1 MKQTLKVS
9 DIRNKAVE
17 LQGINGHFPVKL
29 NYAIAKNLKVLIAEC
44 ETAAA
49 QNQRVLDEKASKD
62 KNGAYVFK
70 DNEIEF
76 PDEKTKK
83 EALKELNDISNL
95 EIEVEIMMVP
105 MSVLEMCDT
114 EKYDTPTSK
123 EMAALEFMIGE

>member
-1 MKQTLKVS
+1 MKTLKVS

-49 QNQRVLDEKASKD
+49 QNR
-62 KNGAYVFK
+62 AYVFK

>member
-44 ETAAA
+44 ENCRT
-49 QNQRVLDEKASKD
+49 LLPGKATKD
-62 KNGAYVFK
+62 KNGEYVFK
-70 DNEIEF
+70 DNEIVF

-83 EALKELNDISNL
+83 EALNELNDISNL
-95 EIEVEIMMVP
+95 EIEVEIMTVP